1 MVIVR
6 RQEPTT
12 MALTRLYTVP
22 EVAEALNVTEAAIRR
37 WISEGRLNV
46 MEVGDAVK
54 IEEAEFTRLIEA
66 GRQPRWPSRR
76 DPRSP
81 APGGVIPSRSKRRE
95 LKAVPELVDE
105 IVETPIDVDAVHE
118 LMAHLLLQAHRARTV

>member
-1 MVIVR
+1 
-6 RQEPTT
+6 

-22 EVAEALNVTEAAIRR
+22 EVAEALHVTEAAIRR
-37 WISEGRLNV
+37 WISEGRLTV
-46 MEVGDAVK
+46 MEVGDAVR
-54 IEEAEFTRLIEA
+54 IGEAEFTRLIEA

-76 DPRSP
+76 GPRSP
-81 APGGVIPSRSKRRE
+81 APSGVIASRSKRRE

-118 LMAHLLLQAHRARTV
+118 LMAHLMLQAHRARTV